1 MKPAKGKPSP
11 RRGVRPIGDLVS
23 SLVEPVVARKAGM
36 SLDLIGAWPEIVG
49 PRLEEGCRPE
59 KLVWPK
65 GYGDEPSEPATLVIA
80 CEGAFALRL
89 QHEVQ
94 TILSRVNDYFGYRA
108 VSKVK
113 IVQRAV
119 RISRPN
125 RKPIVAPLTEGNR
138 ETIREATARIEND
151 KLRAALERLGESVIG
166 RNAAGAKPPR
176 R

>member
-1 MKPAKGKPSP
+1 MKPATGKPT
-11 RRGVRPIGDLVS
+11 RRAARPIGDLVS
-23 SLVEPVVARKAGM
+23 ALVEPVVARKAGM
-36 SLDLIGAWPEIVG
+36 SLDLLGAWPEIVG

-65 GYGDEPSEPATLVIA
+65 GYGDETSEPATLVIA

-94 TILSRVNDYFGYRA
+94 TILSRVNDFFGYRA

-113 IVQRAV
+113 IVQRAI
-119 RISRPN
+119 RTTRPN
-125 RKPIVAPLTEGNR
+125 RKPAVAPLTAGNR
-138 ETIREATARIEND
+138 DTIRDATARIESD
-151 KLRAALERLGESVIG
+151 RLRAALERLGESVIG
-166 RNAAGAKPPR
+166 RNAAAGKAPR